1 MQGHAA
7 DRFSKPPRA
16 AQDFDRV
23 EATPIMPPQ
32 PHTASTALFLSL
44 ATLLACA
51 APAAAKTASPLL
63 ALSEIQPEPAVPAPA
78 AEEDETLAPE
88 PEIGVPLPE
97 PIQRLPLPDPS
108 QPASGDE
115 QDMPGEAAGE
125 AGPPAEPIPEILYD
139 TTLLPPE
146 VQRMRELIMEA
157 CRSGDPERLRPL
169 LGLGDGATQISFGE
183 TGEDPIDFL
192 REISGDE
199 EGQEIMA
206 ILLEILD
213 AGYVHLSPGTPSE
226 IYVFPYF
233 FAVPLEV
240 LTAPQRVELF
250 KIVTAGDVEEMKLY
264 GSYTFYR
271 AGFAP
276 DGRWLFFVAG
286 D

>member
-1 MQGHAA
+1 ML
-7 DRFSKPPRA
+7 
-16 AQDFDRV
+16 
-23 EATPIMPPQ
+23 PQ
-32 PHTASTALFLSL
+32 PHTALTALFLSL
-44 ATLLACA
+44 APLAALA
-51 APAAAKTASPLL
+51 APPMAQTHGPLL
-63 ALSEIQPEPAVPAPA
+63 ALSEIQPEPATPAPA
-78 AEEDETLAPE
+78 AEEDETLAPG
-88 PEIGVPLPE
+88 PETGVPLPD
-97 PIQRLPLPDPS
+97 PITRVPLPDPS
-108 QPASGDE
+108 APPAAGEEQEIPADGD
-115 QDMPGEAAGE
+115 GEATGE
-125 AGPPAEPIPEILYD
+125 AGPEAEPLPEVLYD
-139 TTLLPPE
+139 YSLLPPE

-169 LGLGDGATQISFGE
+169 IGLGDGATQLSFGE
-183 TGEDPIDFL
+183 VGDDPIAFL
-192 REISGDE
+192 REISGDTA
-199 EGQEIMA
+199 GQEIMA

-233 FAVPLEV
+233 YAIPLEA

-250 KIVTAGDVEEMKLY
+250 KIVTAGDVEDMKLY

>member
-1 MQGHAA
+1 ML
-7 DRFSKPPRA
+7 PP
-16 AQDFDRV
+16 
-23 EATPIMPPQ
+23 
-32 PHTASTALFLSL
+32 PHTALTALFLSL
-44 ATLLACA
+44 AAPLSLS
-51 APAAAKTASPLL
+51 APAMAQTAGTLL
-63 ALSEIQPEPAVPAPA
+63 ALSEIQPEPATPVPAA
-78 AEEDETLAPE
+78 GEDETLAPG
-88 PEIGVPLPE
+88 PETGVPLPD
-97 PIQRLPLPDPS
+97 PIQRVPLPDPAVS
-108 QPASGDE
+108 A
-115 QDMPGEAAGE
+115 PGEEQEVPADGETAGE
-125 AGPPAEPIPEILYD
+125 AGPDAEPIPEVLYD
-139 TTLLPPE
+139 YTLLPPE

-169 LGLGDGATQISFGE
+169 IGLGDGATQLSFGE
-183 TGEDPIDFL
+183 VGDDPIAFL

-199 EGQEIMA
+199 AGQEIMA

-233 FAVPLEV
+233 YAVPLEA
-240 LTAPQRVELF
+240 LTPPQRVELF
-250 KIVTAGDVEEMKLY
+250 KIVTAGDVEDMKLY